1 MGKYQKGKEKTR
13 KEAIGWKTSGGVIM
27 VNVIKDIVNRLDGTS
42 YDDQGFAVTSSAL
55 TGGSFIELQVR
66 PYIKHEGAEG
76 LPEEEHLME
85 MTRRLLSQYSDGS
98 RYTVLKAEKAV
109 GLWGLLVK
117 EVQEKTEDKADEV

>member
-1 MGKYQKGKEKTR
+1 
-13 KEAIGWKTSGGVIM
+13 M

-42 YDDQGFAVTSSAL
+42 YDGQGFAVTSSAL
-55 TGGSFIELQVR
+55 TGGSLIELQVR

-85 MTRRLLSQYSDGS
+85 MVNRLMSPYSDGS